1 MPSCCVA
8 FGSPLALAEYE
19 GGAILL
25 RLHELLDGPSVQLKM
40 GVTSALASLAEAD
53 PVSQT
58 IGEQG
63 SLSKLQE
70 LAQQSKHR
78 KLQQLAHGA
87 LRVLAT
93 CQANRVELA
102 ELQVRA
108 AKRFPPPNRGL
119 TMVLAP
125 RSGLNRSF
133 QWFCRGFVTR
143 DLWFPLLQV
152 APVLRQ
158 LCSNIQLPASADTAR
173 RLAGLGQEVAA
184 MCRENASLRVA
195 VGEMGGPTLLVSLL
209 GHAATNVQLAAADA
223 VRELA
228 RNAANRDRIT
238 QCEGL
243 PALLN
248 LLRLGHPSVKRRVQ
262 TTLDLVRGPRR
273 PATTHHCLPHCLAC
287 SPAACERRSSPL
299 LPRRQPPAGWSTEG
313 GGGRAGGT
321 WETVSTMS
329 MKSFPMMSLLSSPIR
344 RAISSFTWEPQC
356 SATCR
361 SRHLA
366 ARVPP
371 SLVVCPPLAN
381 DSLRG
386 PIMAGR
392 LCKQRPRRW
401 VVTRSHVGVLLGT
414 PGRDRGVMR
423 PVS

>member
-1 MPSCCVA
+1 MHDGHEGRLSSRRWAPCQA
-8 FGSPLALAEYE
+8 PLALLSLPPRPCRA
-19 GGAILL
+19 
-25 RLHELLDGPSVQLKM
+25 LH
-40 GVTSALASLAEAD
+40 
-53 PVSQT
+53 
-58 IGEQG
+58 
-63 SLSKLQE
+63 
-70 LAQQSKHR
+70 
-78 KLQQLAHGA
+78 
-87 LRVLAT
+87 
-93 CQANRVELA
+93 
-102 ELQVRA
+102 
-108 AKRFPPPNRGL
+108 PPPR
-119 TMVLAP
+119 TEHSCP
-125 RSGLNRSF
+125 SCSGSF
-133 QWFCRGFVTR
+133 PGCRPHSG
-143 DLWFPLLQV
+143 
-152 APVLRQ
+152 
-158 LCSNIQLPASADTAR
+158 S
-173 RLAGLGQEVAA
+173 
-184 MCRENASLRVA
+184 
-195 VGEMGGPTLLVSLL
+195 
-209 GHAATNVQLAAADA
+209 
-223 VRELA
+223 
-228 RNAANRDRIT
+228 
-238 QCEGL
+238 
-243 PALLN
+243 
-248 LLRLGHPSVKRRVQ
+248 
-262 TTLDLVRGPRR
+262 
-273 PATTHHCLPHCLAC
+273 PHCPC